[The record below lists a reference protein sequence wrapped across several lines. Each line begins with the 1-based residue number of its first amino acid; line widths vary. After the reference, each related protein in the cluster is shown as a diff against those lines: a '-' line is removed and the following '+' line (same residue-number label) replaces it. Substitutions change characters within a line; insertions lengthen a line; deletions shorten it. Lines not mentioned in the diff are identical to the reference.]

1 MQGTVFTLARLKI
14 VPTIKNLICRCL
26 TFDCEM
32 SVENY
37 MFLVRFFFV
46 NFSATTKL
54 IVLSE
59 IFIKVLSNHI
69 FLESHIVT

>member
-1 MQGTVFTLARLKI
+1 M
-14 VPTIKNLICRCL
+14 
-26 TFDCEM
+26 
-32 SVENY
+32 
-37 MFLVRFFFV
+37 

-69 FLESHIVT
+69 FLESDIVTYYVGTVYVA